1 MARRNKNA
9 VLPGLSRSSA
19 CTKTKSCGRLDGHK
33 GRHRSSLTTT
43 KVVTQAPASTATK
56 SLVEKGVE
64 VHSADRYE
72 VQPEAVKAPARPR
85 ARRPKVVV
93 IPMADYRRIVAAG
106 VKVTKSRGYIV
117 SSKPSAR
124 LA

>member
-1 MARRNKNA
+1 
-9 VLPGLSRSSA
+9 
-19 CTKTKSCGRLDGHK
+19 
-33 GRHRSSLTTT
+33 
-43 KVVTQAPASTATK
+43 
-56 SLVEKGVE
+56 VE
-64 VHSADRYE
+64 VHSADRYT
-72 VQPEAVKAPARPR
+72 VQPSAPAKAATK

-106 VKVTKSRGYIV
+106 HKVTKSRGYIV